1 MPNCVTPPPVKLAW
15 AAVALCVLVLVLVLA
30 SAIPV
35 PVTPNTSA
43 PAAATPTALA
53 RDARDHA
60 ATLNRVMVVLP
71 NSAGENIAGL
81 LTLGIYRSLFVK

>member
-15 AAVALCVLVLVLVLA
+15 AAVALCVLVLVLA